1 MVGKVR
7 QGEKYTVE
15 SRSGDWFKILLDSGR
30 EGWIFRS
37 LADFSAKE
45 GKETEVVGVR
55 RDLPSLVQRISQ
67 SVFLIYGQDKKGK
80 LVSKGTGFFV
90 HRNGRLVTN
99 FHVIKGVKNLKVK
112 LFDGQFLRVSR
123 SLAEDRGA
131 DLVLLDVST
140 QGRPV
145 KPLALALAGS
155 IRIGERIVVIGGP
168 LGLQGSVS
176 DGLISAM
183 RKLPRYGTLLQ
194 ITAPIS
200 PGSSGSPVLN
210 LNGEVVGIATLSLK
224 GGQNVNFAVSADK
237 LRRLQSESLKGI
249 AKSLKKTTAGYRKA
263 ALQGNARAQANL
275 GFMYANGRGVAQ
287 DAVQAVK
294 WYRKAALQGNALGQ
308 NNLGFMYGAG
318 LGVTQDHVQAVKWYS
333 KAALQGNARA
343 QSNLGFAY
351 AKGLGVA
358 QDYTQALEW
367 YRKAA
372 LQGHASAQSNLGFMY
387 RTGLGVTQDH
397 VQAVKWYSKAAL
409 QGYASAQTVLG
420 LMYAKG
426 LGVAQDDVQ
435 AVRWYRKAALQGDA
449 SAQYNLGIMYRTGR
463 GVAQDYTQAV
473 KWYRKAVLQGYASAQ
488 SNLGFMYAKGLG
500 VAQDDV
506 QAVKWYRKAALQGN
520 ALGQNNLGFMYETG
534 RGVTQDHV
542 QAVKWY
548 SKAAL

>member
-1 MVGKVR
+1 MVSIWRTVLFAGLAWFLLVSTLFAQTLTVKVPRGNVRAGPAGTYDVVGKVW

-67 SVFLIYGQDKKGK
+67 SVVLIYGQDKNGK

-99 FHVIKGVKNLKVK
+99 FHVIKEVKKLKIK

-131 DLVLLDVST
+131 DLVLLDVNT

-145 KPLALALAGS
+145 KPLALAPAGS

-210 LNGEVVGIATLSLK
+210 LDGEVVGIATLSFK
-224 GGQNVNFAVSADK
+224 RGQNVNFAVSVDK

-249 AKSLKKTTAGYRKA
+249 AKSLKKIMAGYRKA
-263 ALQGNARAQANL
+263 AIQGYALGQSNL
-275 GFMYANGRGVAQ
+275 GFMYANGRGV
-287 DAVQAVK
+287 V
-294 WYRKAALQGNALGQ
+294 
-308 NNLGFMYGAG
+308 
-318 LGVTQDHVQAVKWYS
+318 
-333 KAALQGNARA
+333 
-343 QSNLGFAY
+343 
-351 AKGLGVA
+351 
-358 QDYTQALEW
+358 
-367 YRKAA
+367 
-372 LQGHASAQSNLGFMY
+372 
-387 RTGLGVTQDH
+387 
-397 VQAVKWYSKAAL
+397 
-409 QGYASAQTVLG
+409 
-420 LMYAKG
+420 
-426 LGVAQDDVQ
+426 
-435 AVRWYRKAALQGDA
+435 
-449 SAQYNLGIMYRTGR
+449 
-463 GVAQDYTQAV
+463 
-473 KWYRKAVLQGYASAQ
+473 
-488 SNLGFMYAKGLG
+488 
-500 VAQDDV
+500 
-506 QAVKWYRKAALQGN
+506 
-520 ALGQNNLGFMYETG
+520 
-534 RGVTQDHV
+534 
-542 QAVKWY
+542 
-548 SKAAL
+548 